1 LLTYIQLINQVPR
14 KKMADQIATLS
25 KEGDISI
32 IKLDDGKANA
42 FSHDMLSQVN
52 ELLAKVPRD
61 SGALVITGREGL
73 FSGGFDLKTFATG
86 DMEKITKM
94 VQLGYRL
101 LLELFSFDRPI
112 VAAVS
117 GHSIALGL
125 FVTCSADYRIAIDG
139 KYVCQ
144 ANEVRN
150 NMDIP
155 TQIMEIL
162 KARVNKKYFY
172 PAVYHS
178 DAFSV
183 QDSIEV
189 GYIDE
194 VVPEDQFM
202 ARVIEKAKEL
212 ATLPH
217 PFYANT
223 KKTAQD
229 DVRQKIADAIDKY
242 ESLTGLQK

>member
-1 LLTYIQLINQVPR
+1 
-14 KKMADQIATLS
+14 MADSIATLS
-25 KEGDISI
+25 KENDISI

-42 FSHDMLSQVN
+42 FSYDMLSQVN
-52 ELLAKVPRD
+52 ELLTKVPRD

-73 FSGGFDLKTFATG
+73 FSGGFDLKTLATG

-155 TQIMEIL
+155 TQIMEIIR
-162 KARVNKKYFY
+162 ARVNKKYFY
-172 PAVYHS
+172 SAVYHS
-178 DAFSV
+178 DAYSV

-194 VVPEDQFM
+194 VVSEDQFM
-202 ARVIEKAKEL
+202 KRVMEKAKEL

-242 ESLTGLQK
+242 ENLAGLKK

>member
-1 LLTYIQLINQVPR
+1 MT
-14 KKMADQIATLS
+14 DSIATLS
-25 KEGDISI
+25 KENDISI
-32 IKLDDGKANA
+32 IKLDDDKANA
-42 FSHDMLSQVN
+42 FSYDMLCQVN
-52 ELLAKVPRD
+52 DLLKKVPRD

-73 FSGGFDLKTFATG
+73 FSGGFDLKTLATG

-155 TQIMEIL
+155 TQIMEIIR
-162 KARVNKKYFY
+162 ARVNKKYFY
-172 PAVYHS
+172 SAVYHS
-178 DAFSV
+178 DAYSV

-194 VVPEDQFM
+194 VVSEDQFM
-202 ARVIEKAKEL
+202 KRVMEKAKEL

-229 DVRQKIADAIDKY
+229 DVRRKIADAIDKY
-242 ESLTGLQK
+242 ENLAGLKK

>member
-1 LLTYIQLINQVPR
+1 MT
-14 KKMADQIATLS
+14 DSIATLS
-25 KEGDISI
+25 KENDISI

-42 FSHDMLSQVN
+42 FSYDMLSQVN
-52 ELLAKVPRD
+52 ELLKKVPRD

-73 FSGGFDLKTFATG
+73 FSGGFDLKTLATG

-155 TQIMEIL
+155 TQIMEIIR
-162 KARVNKKYFY
+162 ARVNKKYFY
-172 PAVYHS
+172 SAVYHS
-178 DAFSV
+178 DAYSV

-194 VVPEDQFM
+194 VVSEDQFM
-202 ARVIEKAKEL
+202 KRVMEKAKEL

-242 ESLTGLQK
+242 ENLAGLKK

>member
-1 LLTYIQLINQVPR
+1 
-14 KKMADQIATLS
+14 MADSIATLS
-25 KEGDISI
+25 KENDISI

-42 FSHDMLSQVN
+42 FSYDMLSQVN
-52 ELLAKVPRD
+52 ELLKQVPRD

-73 FSGGFDLKTFATG
+73 FSGGFDLKTLATG

-112 VAAVS
+112 IAAVS

-155 TQIMEIL
+155 TQIMEIIR
-162 KARVNKKYFY
+162 ARVNKKYFY
-172 PAVYHS
+172 SAVYHS
-178 DAFSV
+178 DAYSV

-194 VVPEDQFM
+194 VVSEDQFM
-202 ARVIEKAKEL
+202 KRVMEKAKEL

-229 DVRQKIADAIDKY
+229 NVRQKIADAIDKY
-242 ESLTGLQK
+242 ENLAGLKK

>member
-1 LLTYIQLINQVPR
+1 MT
-14 KKMADQIATLS
+14 DSIATLS
-25 KEGDISI
+25 KENDISI

-42 FSHDMLSQVN
+42 FSYDMLSQVN
-52 ELLAKVPRD
+52 DLLKKVPRD

-73 FSGGFDLKTFATG
+73 FSGGFDLKTLATG

-155 TQIMEIL
+155 TQIMEIIR
-162 KARVNKKYFY
+162 ARVNKKYFY
-172 PAVYHS
+172 SAVYHS
-178 DAFSV
+178 DPYSV

-194 VVPEDQFM
+194 VVSEDQFM
-202 ARVIEKAKEL
+202 KRVMEKAKEL

-242 ESLTGLQK
+242 ENLAGLKK

>member
-1 LLTYIQLINQVPR
+1 MT
-14 KKMADQIATLS
+14 DSIATLS
-25 KEGDISI
+25 QENDISI

-42 FSHDMLSQVN
+42 FSYDMLSQVN

-73 FSGGFDLKTFATG
+73 FSGGFDLKTLATG

-101 LLELFSFDRPI
+101 LLELYSFDRPI
-112 VAAVS
+112 IAAVS

-125 FVTCSADYRIAIDG
+125 FVTCSADYRIAVDG
-139 KYVCQ
+139 QYVCQ

-162 KARVNKKYFY
+162 KARVNKNYFY
-172 PAVYHS
+172 PAVFHA
-178 DAFSV
+178 DAYSV
-183 QDSIEV
+183 QDSIAV

-194 VVPEDQFM
+194 VVPKDKFM
-202 ARVIEKAKEL
+202 
-212 ATLPH
+212 
-217 PFYANT
+217 
-223 KKTAQD
+223 D
-229 DVRQKIADAIDKY
+229 
-242 ESLTGLQK
+242 

>member
-1 LLTYIQLINQVPR
+1 
-14 KKMADQIATLS
+14 
-25 KEGDISI
+25 
-32 IKLDDGKANA
+32 
-42 FSHDMLSQVN
+42 MLSQVN
-52 ELLAKVPRD
+52 ELLTKVPRD

-73 FSGGFDLKTFATG
+73 FSGGFDLKTLATG

-155 TQIMEIL
+155 TQIMEIIR
-162 KARVNKKYFY
+162 ARVNKKYFY
-172 PAVYHS
+172 SAVYHS
-178 DAFSV
+178 DAYSV

-194 VVPEDQFM
+194 VVSEDQFM
-202 ARVIEKAKEL
+202 KRVMEKAKEL

-242 ESLTGLQK
+242 ENLAGLKK

>member
-1 LLTYIQLINQVPR
+1 MTDP
-14 KKMADQIATLS
+14 IATLS
-25 KEGDISI
+25 KENDISI

-42 FSHDMLSQVN
+42 FSYDMLSQVN
-52 ELLAKVPRD
+52 ELLKKVPRD

-73 FSGGFDLKTFATG
+73 FSGGFDLKTLATG

-155 TQIMEIL
+155 TQIMEIIR
-162 KARVNKKYFY
+162 ARVNKKYFY
-172 PAVYHS
+172 SAVYHS
-178 DAFSV
+178 DAYSV

-194 VVPEDQFM
+194 IVSKDQFM
-202 ARVIEKAKEL
+202 KRVMEKAKEL

-242 ESLTGLQK
+242 ENLAGLKK

>member
-1 LLTYIQLINQVPR
+1 
-14 KKMADQIATLS
+14 MADPIATLS
-25 KEGDISI
+25 KESDISI

-42 FSHDMLSQVN
+42 FSYDMLSQLN

-73 FSGGFDLKTFATG
+73 FSGGFDLKTLATG

-94 VQLGYRL
+94 VQLGYNL

-178 DAFSV
+178 DAYSV
-183 QDSIEV
+183 QESIEV
-189 GYIDE
+189 GFIDE
-194 VVPEDQFM
+194 VVSEDQFM
-202 ARVIEKAKEL
+202 ERAMEKAKEL

-223 KKTAQD
+223 KKTAQE
-229 DVRQKIADAIDKY
+229 DVRQKIADAIEKY
-242 ESLTGLQK
+242 ENLTGLNK

>member
-1 LLTYIQLINQVPR
+1 
-14 KKMADQIATLS
+14 MADPIATLS
-25 KEGDISI
+25 KESDISI

-42 FSHDMLSQVN
+42 FSYDMLSQVN

-73 FSGGFDLKTFATG
+73 FSGGFDLKTLATG

-94 VQLGYRL
+94 VQLGYNL

-178 DAFSV
+178 DAYSV
-183 QDSIEV
+183 QESIEV
-189 GYIDE
+189 GFIDE
-194 VVPEDQFM
+194 VVSEDQFM
-202 ARVIEKAKEL
+202 ERAMEKAKEL

-223 KKTAQD
+223 KKTAQE
-229 DVRQKIADAIDKY
+229 DVRQKIADAIEKY
-242 ESLTGLQK
+242 ENLTGLNK

>member
-1 LLTYIQLINQVPR
+1 MT
-14 KKMADQIATLS
+14 DSIATLS
-25 KEGDISI
+25 KENDISI

-42 FSHDMLSQVN
+42 FSYDMLSLVN
-52 ELLAKVPRD
+52 DLLKKVPRD

-73 FSGGFDLKTFATG
+73 FSGGFDLKTLATG

-155 TQIMEIL
+155 TQIMEIIR
-162 KARVNKKYFY
+162 ARVNKKYFY
-172 PAVYHS
+172 SAVYHS
-178 DAFSV
+178 DAYSV

-194 VVPEDQFM
+194 VVSEDQFM
-202 ARVIEKAKEL
+202 KRVMEKAKEL

-242 ESLTGLQK
+242 ENLAGLKK

>member
-1 LLTYIQLINQVPR
+1 
-14 KKMADQIATLS
+14 MADPIATLS

-42 FSHDMLSQVN
+42 FSYDMLSQVN

-61 SGALVITGREGL
+61 SGALVITGREWL
-73 FSGGFDLKTFATG
+73 FSGGFDLKTLATG

-94 VQLGYRL
+94 VQLGYNL

-162 KARVNKKYFY
+162 KARVDKKYFY

-178 DAFSV
+178 DVYSV
-183 QDSIEV
+183 QESIKV
-189 GYIDE
+189 GFIDE
-194 VVPEDQFM
+194 VVSEDQFM
-202 ARVIEKAKEL
+202 ERVMEKAKEL

-223 KKTAQD
+223 KKTAQE
-229 DVRQKIADAIDKY
+229 DVRQKIADAIEKY
-242 ESLTGLQK
+242 ENLTGLNK

>member
-1 LLTYIQLINQVPR
+1 
-14 KKMADQIATLS
+14 MADQIATLS

-229 DVRQKIADAIDKY
+229 DVRQKIADEIDKY

>member
-1 LLTYIQLINQVPR
+1 MTDSIV
-14 KKMADQIATLS
+14 TLS
-25 KEGDISI
+25 KENDISI

-42 FSHDMLSQVN
+42 FSYDMLSQVN
-52 ELLAKVPRD
+52 DLLKKVPRD

-73 FSGGFDLKTFATG
+73 FSGGFDLKTLATG

-155 TQIMEIL
+155 TQIMEIIR
-162 KARVNKKYFY
+162 ARVNKKYFY
-172 PAVYHS
+172 SAVYHS
-178 DAFSV
+178 DAYSV

-194 VVPEDQFM
+194 VVSEDQFM
-202 ARVIEKAKEL
+202 ERVMEKAKEL

-223 KKTAQD
+223 KKTAQY

-242 ESLTGLQK
+242 ESLAGLKK

>member
-1 LLTYIQLINQVPR
+1 MTNS
-14 KKMADQIATLS
+14 IATLS
-25 KEGDISI
+25 QQNDISI

-42 FSHDMLSQVN
+42 FSYEMLNQVN

-61 SGALVITGREGL
+61 SGALVITGRDGL
-73 FSGGFDLKTFATG
+73 FSGGFDLKTLATG

-101 LLELFSFDRPI
+101 LLELYSFDRPI
-112 VAAVS
+112 IAAVS

-139 KYVCQ
+139 QYVCQ

-162 KARVNKKYFY
+162 KARVNKNYFY
-172 PAVYHS
+172 PAVFHA
-178 DAFSV
+178 DAYSV
-183 QDSIEV
+183 RDSIAV
-189 GYIDE
+189 GFIDE
-194 VVPEDQFM
+194 VVTKDQFM
-202 ARVIEKAKEL
+202 ERVLAKANEL
-212 ATLPH
+212 ASLPH

-223 KKTAQD
+223 KASAQND
-229 DVRQKIADAIDKY
+229 TRQKIADAIKKY
-242 ESLTGLQK
+242 EKLIDT

>member
-1 LLTYIQLINQVPR
+1 MT
-14 KKMADQIATLS
+14 DSIATLS
-25 KEGDISI
+25 QENDVSI

-42 FSHDMLSQVN
+42 FSYDMLAQIN

-61 SGALVITGREGL
+61 SGALVITGRDGL
-73 FSGGFDLKTFATG
+73 FSGGFDLKTLATG

-101 LLELFSFDRPI
+101 LLELYSFKRPI
-112 VAAVS
+112 IAAVS

-125 FVTCSADYRIAIDG
+125 FVTCCADSRIAIDG

-155 TQIMEIL
+155 VQIMEIL
-162 KARVNKKYFY
+162 KARVNKNYFY

-178 DAFSV
+178 DAYSV
-183 QDSIEV
+183 QDSIAV
-189 GYIDE
+189 GFIDE
-194 VVPEDQFM
+194 VVPEPQFM
-202 ARVIEKAKEL
+202 ERVMEKAKEL

-223 KKTAQD
+223 KKSAQND
-229 DVRQKIADAIDKY
+229 TVQKIAGAIEKY
-242 ESLTGLQK
+242 EKLAGLKN

>member
-1 LLTYIQLINQVPR
+1 MT
-14 KKMADQIATLS
+14 DSIATLS
-25 KEGDISI
+25 QQNDISI

-42 FSHDMLSQVN
+42 FSYEMLSQVN
-52 ELLAKVPRD
+52 ELLKKVPRD
-61 SGALVITGREGL
+61 SGALVITGRDGL
-73 FSGGFDLKTFATG
+73 FSGGFDLKTLATG

-112 VAAVS
+112 IAAVS

-139 KYVCQ
+139 KYLCQ

-155 TQIMEIL
+155 PQIMEIL

-172 PAVYHS
+172 SAVFHA
-178 DAFSV
+178 DAYSV

-194 VVPEDQFM
+194 VVSKDIFM
-202 ARVIEKAKEL
+202 KRVIEKAKEL

-223 KKTAQD
+223 KKSAHD
-229 DVRQKIADAIDKY
+229 DVRQKILKAIEKY
-242 ESLTGLQK
+242 ENLADLK

>member
-1 LLTYIQLINQVPR
+1 MTDSL
-14 KKMADQIATLS
+14 ATLS
-25 KEGDISI
+25 QENDISI

-42 FSHDMLSQVN
+42 FSYEMLCQVN
-52 ELLAKVPRD
+52 ELLTKVPRD

-73 FSGGFDLKTFATG
+73 FSGGFDLKTLGTG
-86 DMEKITKM
+86 DMEKINKM

-101 LLELFSFDRPI
+101 LLELFSFERPI

-155 TQIMEIL
+155 TQIMEII

-172 PAVYHS
+172 SAVYHS
-178 DAFSV
+178 DAYSV
-183 QDSIEV
+183 QESIEV

-194 VVPEDQFM
+194 VVSEDQFM
-202 ARVIEKAKEL
+202 QRVMEKAKEL

-242 ESLTGLQK
+242 ENLAGLKK

>member
-1 LLTYIQLINQVPR
+1 
-14 KKMADQIATLS
+14 MADSIATLS
-25 KEGDISI
+25 KENDISI

-42 FSHDMLSQVN
+42 FSYDMLSQVN
-52 ELLAKVPRD
+52 ELLTQVPRD

-73 FSGGFDLKTFATG
+73 FSGGFDLKTLATG

-155 TQIMEIL
+155 TQIMEII

-178 DAFSV
+178 DAYSV
-183 QDSIEV
+183 QESIEV

-194 VVPEDQFM
+194 VVSEDQFM
-202 ARVIEKAKEL
+202 QRVMEKAKEL

-242 ESLTGLQK
+242 ENLAGLKK

>member
-1 LLTYIQLINQVPR
+1 MT
-14 KKMADQIATLS
+14 DSIATLS
-25 KEGDISI
+25 QENDISI

-42 FSHDMLSQVN
+42 FSYEMLSQVN

-61 SGALVITGREGL
+61 SGALVITGRENL
-73 FSGGFDLKTFATG
+73 FSGGFDLKTLATG
-86 DMEKITKM
+86 DTEKITKM

-101 LLELFSFDRPI
+101 LLELYSFDRPI
-112 VAAVS
+112 IAAVS

-125 FVTCSADYRIAIDG
+125 FVTCSADYRIAVDG
-139 KYVCQ
+139 QYVCQ

-162 KARVNKKYFY
+162 KARVNKNYFY
-172 PAVYHS
+172 SAVFHA
-178 DAFSV
+178 DAYSV
-183 QDSIEV
+183 QDSIAV

-194 VVPEDQFM
+194 VVSKNKFM
-202 ARVIEKAKEL
+202 DRVMEKAKEL

-223 KKTAQD
+223 KKSAQD
-229 DVRQKIADAIDKY
+229 EVRQKISDAIDKY
-242 ESLTGLQK
+242 EKITGLKQ

>member
-1 LLTYIQLINQVPR
+1 
-14 KKMADQIATLS
+14 MADQIATLS

-42 FSHDMLSQVN
+42 FSYDMLSQVN

-73 FSGGFDLKTFATG
+73 FSGGFDLKTLATG

-94 VQLGYRL
+94 VQLGYNL

-112 VAAVS
+112 GAAVS

-162 KARVNKKYFY
+162 KARVDKKYFY

-178 DAFSV
+178 DVYSV
-183 QDSIEV
+183 QESIKV
-189 GYIDE
+189 GFIDE
-194 VVPEDQFM
+194 VVSEDQFM
-202 ARVIEKAKEL
+202 ERVMEKAKEL

-229 DVRQKIADAIDKY
+229 DVRQKISDAIEKY
-242 ESLTGLQK
+242 ENLTGLNK